1 MRVRVSIILMSVLL
15 TISAQAAKAEFLLGL
30 VVANEL
36 LGSSLEW
43 AGEASSTYL
52 VLGSYQSKAGYQVED
67 MTAYVGHRR
76 YAGGVFAKSSFFG
89 GVLLGDLGG
98 GPNFNRPGIGGEAGY
113 QWLTENL
120 RVSLN
125 AGVVIL
131 GEPSGASGTG
141 STSDPE
147 PASFIGAGAAIR
159 F

>member
-1 MRVRVSIILMSVLL
+1 MRVRASVVVMSFVLMLSSAVSR
-15 TISAQAAKAEFLLGL
+15 ADFLLGL
-30 VVANEL
+30 VAANEL
-36 LGSSLEW
+36 VGTSLEW

-52 VLGSYQSKAGYQVED
+52 VLGAYQSKAGYQVED
-67 MTAYVGHRR
+67 MTAYLGHRR
-76 YAGGVFAKSSFFG
+76 YAGGVFAKSTFFG

-98 GPNFNRPGIGGEAGY
+98 GPTFNRPGIGGEAGY

-131 GEPSGASGTG
+131 GEASGTG
-141 STSDPE
+141 APTATEPE
-147 PASFIGAGAAIR
+147 PTSFIGAGAAIR

>member
-1 MRVRVSIILMSVLL
+1 MRVRASIIVMSVLL
-15 TISAQAAKAEFLLGL
+15 TMSSASARAEFLLGL
-30 VVANEL
+30 VAANEL
-36 LGSSLEW
+36 VGTSLEW
-43 AGEASSTYL
+43 AGDASSTYL

-67 MTAYVGHRR
+67 ITAYLGHRR
-76 YAGGVFAKSSFFG
+76 YAGGVFAKSTFYG

-98 GPNFNRPGIGGEAGY
+98 GPTFNRPGIGGEAGY

-131 GEPSGASGTG
+131 GEASGTG
-141 STSDPE
+141 GPTATDPE
-147 PASFIGAGAAIR
+147 PSSFIGAGAAIR